1 MSLNKLIIDTL
12 KPLGVPVN
20 FQTYSGTATTY
31 ITFFEYNQFS
41 ALNADDEEQ
50 QTAHFFQVDIWSKGD
65 YTSLVDQV
73 KELMTAA
80 GFRRTTETD
89 LYESDTKIF
98 HKVLRFS
105 YVEEREE

>member
-12 KPLGVPVN
+12 KPIGVPVS

-50 QTAHFFQVDIWSKGD
+50 HTAHFMQVDVWSKGD
-65 YTSLVDQV
+65 YTAIVQQV
-73 KELMTAA
+73 KQLMKQA
-80 GFRRTTETD
+80 GFRRTFETE
-89 LYESDTKIF
+89 LYEPDTKIF
-98 HKVLRFS
+98 HKVIRFS
-105 YVEEREE
+105 YV

>member
-12 KPLGVPVN
+12 KPIGVPVA

-50 QTAHFFQVDIWSKGD
+50 QTAHFIQVDVWSKGD
-65 YTSLVDQV
+65 YTAIVQQV
-73 KELMTAA
+73 KDLMTAA
-80 GFRRTTETD
+80 GFRRTFETE
-89 LYESDTKIF
+89 LYEPDTKIF